1 MRVLVL
7 GAGVVGVTTAFQL
20 LKDGHEVTVID
31 RAEEVASFSS
41 HANAGLVAPGHAYA
55 WSSPRAPGMMLR
67 SLYREDQAIR
77 FRPSLN
83 PALWLWSL
91 KFLKQCTAE
100 RALVNTQQKSRICT
114 YSQPLIKEIATETG
128 IPYDANDGGLLYFYR
143 HAETFDFAATKCGML
158 QKEGI
163 KVEVLNVA
171 ETIARD
177 PGLADAEHEI
187 VGSLYAPN
195 DESGDARLFTIAL
208 AEECKKRGARFL
220 MGTPLKALESDGNRI
235 TGALTDGQRLSTDQ
249 YVLSLG
255 VFSSELVKNIGL
267 RLPIYPVKGY
277 SMTMPVKPEHTP
289 PTLGG
294 VDEDNLLAYCPM
306 GDRFRLTATA
316 DFAGYEVSHKPAD
329 FNVMTRKAREIF
341 PAAAD
346 YSKPEYWAGLR
357 PMTPSGLPIVSAS
370 PIDNLW
376 LNTGHGH
383 MGWTMG
389 CGTARVLADLMAGRK
404 PEIDA
409 SAMSYQAC

>member
-7 GAGVVGVTTAFQL
+7 GAGVVGVTAAYQL

-31 RAEEVASFSS
+31 RAEEAASFSS
-41 HANAGLVAPGHAYA
+41 HANAGLVAPGHSYA

-67 SLYREDQAIR
+67 SLYRDDQAIR
-77 FRPSLN
+77 FRPSLS

-91 KFLKQCTAE
+91 KFLKQCSTE
-100 RALVNTQQKSRICT
+100 RALSNTQEKSRICT
-114 YSQPLIKEIATETG
+114 YSQPLLKEIAAETG

-143 HAETFDFAATKCGML
+143 HTETFDFAATKCEIL
-158 QKEGI
+158 RKEGI
-163 KVEVLNVA
+163 EIEILSAA
-171 ETIARD
+171 ETVARD
-177 PGLADAEHEI
+177 PGLVDAELAI
-187 VGSLYAPN
+187 AGSLYAPN

-208 AEECKKRGARFL
+208 AEECKKRGARFF
-220 MGTPLKALESDGNRI
+220 MGTAVKGLEREGNRI
-235 TGALTDGQRLSTDQ
+235 TGVLTDAERLSADQ

-255 VFSSELVKNIGL
+255 VFSSELVKNLGL

-277 SMTMPVKPEHTP
+277 SMTMPVGTEHTP
-289 PTLGG
+289 LRLGG

-316 DFAGYEVSHKPAD
+316 DFAGYGVSHKPTD
-329 FNVMTRKAREIF
+329 FKVMTRKALEIF

-346 YSKPEYWAGLR
+346 YSKPVYWAGLR
-357 PMTPSGLPIVSAS
+357 PMTPSGLPIVGPS

-383 MGWTMG
+383 MGWTMS
-389 CGTARVLADLMAGRK
+389 CGTAQVLADLMAGRK
-404 PEIDA
+404 PEIDE
-409 SAMSYQAC
+409 SAMSYHAF